1 MHRYQYWH
9 VLMLGKPLHLFISKI
24 GFNPIVAACLICLAI
39 LTTGF
44 FSEVGAQIAG
54 SGLISESQSVRP
66 LFYDDASPESAY
78 LNIGLERLQQ
88 ERTAMLIL
96 LGWGLSSLAAGSAV
110 ALSNESYRNFA
121 LMNAGWGAVNA
132 GIAAFALAGADT
144 YTTATSFET
153 ILKDE
158 HLFNRIL
165 AINSGLN
172 VAYVSV
178 GFSMNYLGQ
187 SSRTRQFGSAVMV
200 QGAFLMAFDAWLLWN
215 SSDRLSRLAVYP
227 TQLQL
232 SAQDTGWAETAAY
245 GLGLSIG
252 F

>member
-1 MHRYQYWH
+1 M
-9 VLMLGKPLHLFISKI
+9 VLLAGLTLTAETSKAQFKEQVTAHFSAPQI
-24 GFNPIVAACLICLAI
+24 NSPAVADD
-39 LTTGF
+39 
-44 FSEVGAQIAG
+44 SENVN
-54 SGLISESQSVRP
+54 
-66 LFYDDASPESAY
+66 DY
-78 LNIGLERLQQ
+78 LNLGAERLQQ

-96 LGWGLSSLAAGSAV
+96 LSWGLGSIAGGAALGYA
-110 ALSNESYRNFA
+110 NKDIRDFA

-144 YTTATSFET
+144 YTASTSLQT
-153 ILKDE
+153 ILQDE
-158 HLFNRIL
+158 QFFNRIL

-187 SSRTRQFGSAVMV
+187 TSRTRQFGSAVMI

-215 SSDRLSRLAVYP
+215 SSDRLDRLSVFP
-227 TQLQL
+227 
-232 SAQDTGWAETAAY
+232 AQIEVSSLGQAGTTAIQ
-245 GLGLSIG
+245 GLGFSIG